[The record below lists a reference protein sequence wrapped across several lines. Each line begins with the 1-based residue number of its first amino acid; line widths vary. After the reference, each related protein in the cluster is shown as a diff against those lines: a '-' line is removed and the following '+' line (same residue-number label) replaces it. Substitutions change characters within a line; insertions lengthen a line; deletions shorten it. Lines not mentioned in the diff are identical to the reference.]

1 MTTMSASAK
10 RELTTEDHNE
20 GTYDG
25 CDARMLCRQIG
36 TGNIMAIS
44 GLRVYDTGH
53 GVILP
58 VSHGY
63 TVVVDLMPGDTYR
76 VRRLFHRGTRVWLHG
91 ERNNV
96 YCDQVGEVARMA
108 ASFES
113 YDAEEWPT
121 KA

>member
-1 MTTMSASAK
+1 MTTTSAK

-20 GTYDG
+20 GTYDR
-25 CDARMLCRQIG
+25 CDARTLCRQIG

-63 TVVVDLMPGDTYR
+63 TVIVDLMLNDTYR

-91 ERNNV
+91 EAREV
-96 YCDQVGEVARMA
+96 DCERVGEVARMA
-108 ASFES
+108 ACFES
-113 YDAEEWPT
+113 YDADEWPH